1 MYAWMIG
8 RVVRSRFAAMSR
20 RDSDAVLR
28 YFAEDA
34 RFRYGGRHEL
44 AGDYRS
50 KAEIASWFARLWELF
65 RVEFVVHDVVVAGP
79 PWNMR
84 LATRFTARVATADGR
99 CFVNRGMQYARI
111 RWGRVREDHIYPDTQ
126 VVAEALEHATNC
138 QPQSSAAAATP
149 GQA

>member
-20 RDSDAVLR
+20 GDSAAVLR
-28 YFAEDA
+28 LFAEDA
-34 RFRYGGRHEL
+34 RFFYGGHHEL
-44 AGDYRS
+44 AGEYRS
-50 KAEIASWFARLWELF
+50 KAEIAGWFARLWELF
-65 RVEFVVHDVVVAGP
+65 RIEFNVHDVVVAGS

-99 CFVNRGMQYARI
+99 CFVNPCMQYARI

-126 VVAEALEHATNC
+126 LVAEALEHATGR
-138 QPQSSAAAATP
+138 QPQSPAAVTP
-149 GQA
+149 QPT